1 MRGENVVIKT
11 PGDLARMR
19 RAGRLAAEAIRE
31 VAAAVA
37 PGVSTAALDQIADT
51 FIRARGGVPSFK
63 DYPGSSGLLP
73 RYPASIC
80 ASINDEVVHGIPG
93 PRVLQAG
100 DIVSLD
106 VGVLLDGFHG
116 DVAVTVPVGAVGPDV
131 RRLIE
136 VTEEALARGIDA
148 ARPGARLGDVGWAI
162 QSVIEAAGFSAVRE
176 FAGHGIGESLHE
188 DPQVPNIGRP
198 GTGPRLRPGMT
209 LAIEPMVNMGTS
221 DVFVEGDG
229 WTVRTRDRSLSA
241 HAEHTVAITENGP
254 EVLTGLNGTR
264 AHILKDNCG

>member
-1 MRGENVVIKT
+1 MKGDDVVIKT
-11 PGDLARMR
+11 SDDLARMR

-63 DYPGSSGLLP
+63 HYRG
-73 RYPASIC
+73 YPASIC
-80 ASINDEVVHGIPG
+80 TSINDEVVHGIPG

-106 VGVLLDGFHG
+106 LGVLLDGFHG
-116 DVAVTVPVGAVGPDV
+116 DVAVTVPVGTVTPAV

-176 FAGHGIGESLHE
+176 FAGHGIGEALHE

-241 HAEHTVAITENGP
+241 HAEHTVAITEHGP

-264 AHILKDNCG
+264 AHILKDSCG